1 MAFIDYYKVMGIPKD
16 TPQDK
21 IKEAYRKRSKQFHPD
36 LHPDD
41 PKAAAKFKLLNEANE
56 VLSDPEKRRKYDQYG
71 ENWKQAD
78 QFCGFGAGAGGA
90 QGNPF
95 GDFHFDMGGGGGGF
109 SDFFEQLFGGMGGGD
124 MHTGGRGRARHY
136 SEPRE
141 QEAHVTVDAWTA
153 MLGGEIVI
161 SAPTGKFKLK
171 IEPGT
176 QPGKKMRMRG
186 KGGQLSDGSNADL
199 ILVIDVAIPTNL
211 NAQQRELIEQARR
224 MGNA

>member
-78 QFCGFGAGAGGA
+78 QFGGFGAGAGGA

-171 IEPGT
+171 IESGT